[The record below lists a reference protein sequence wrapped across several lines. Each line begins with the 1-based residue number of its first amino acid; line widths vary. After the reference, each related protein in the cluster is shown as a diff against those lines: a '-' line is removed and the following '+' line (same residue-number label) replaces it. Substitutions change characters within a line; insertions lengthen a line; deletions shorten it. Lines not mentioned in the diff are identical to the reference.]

1 MRALGFDNY
10 EGVLKVYLA
19 KYREHQMNTAR
30 QRQNAAGEDGDDSK
44 RGGDGGADDD
54 APRKKPRK
62 AVKSE

>member
-30 QRQNAAGEDGDDSK
+30 QRQSAADEGDDLKRSGEDDD
-44 RGGDGGADDD
+44 G
-54 APRKKPRK
+54 PRKKARGKNVK
-62 AVKSE
+62 AE